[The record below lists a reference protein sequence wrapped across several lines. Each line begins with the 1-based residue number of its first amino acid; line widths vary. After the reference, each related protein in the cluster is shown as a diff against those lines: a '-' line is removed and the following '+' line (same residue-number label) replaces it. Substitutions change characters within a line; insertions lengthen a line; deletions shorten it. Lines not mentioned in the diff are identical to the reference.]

1 MESLLIVVAGV
12 LIGGGIALLV
22 SVFFDAPNDFYEGQ

>member
-12 LIGGGIALLV
+12 QLAAGALAV
-22 SVFFDAPNDFYEGQ
+22 CVFFDAPNDFYEGQ